1 MAAYGYGSKLRCQT
15 GNFWKVGTTWSICNL
30 QPLWGL
36 AQKFTSSGLK
46 CLTWLVDRMHVCRS
60 LCLWRM
66 LALEAANGFC
76 VRLWWWLCRMAR
88 PSLMPS
94 NHQITYVKT
103 LAVAASDN
111 MCMHFTNHPW
121 SSWVHLQSVIWQRLD
136 CDFPRKSGAFLEWSD
151 RCVSITGSTWSRRW
165 KRWAPRVVILLSC
178 WRIGWMWEF

>member
-30 QPLWGL
+30 QPVGGL

-46 CLTWLVDRMHVCRS
+46 CLTWLVDRMHFCRS

-88 PSLMPS
+88 LSLMPS
-94 NHQITYVKT
+94 NHQITLCTQKILGFKLQQWQHQT
-103 LAVAASDN
+103 TKPSMTIL
-111 MCMHFTNHPW
+111 
-121 SSWVHLQSVIWQRLD
+121 SSPGQSFGSVWTWVFQQ
-136 CDFPRKSGAFLEWSD
+136 KKNGAFFGGSN
-151 RCVSITGSTWSRRW
+151 RCVSITGST
-165 KRWAPRVVILLSC
+165 
-178 WRIGWMWEF
+178 